1 MSLCTPVFHQNLQ
14 NTAHLLVPLAPKSTL
29 DVLLE
34 EFQALVDIWLP
45 LLGPLFG
52 LTELQAIKI
61 TRQVDKF
68 VADTEALEHGQVDVT
83 DGLAAMI
90 TDILEILR
98 LLGIDWTAPSEC
110 HVQNIR

>member
-1 MSLCTPVFHQNLQ
+1 M
-14 NTAHLLVPLAPKSTL
+14 
-29 DVLLE
+29 LLE
-34 EFQALVDIWLP
+34 EFQALVDVWLP

-52 LTELQAIKI
+52 LTEIQALKI

-83 DGLAAMI
+83 DGLMAMI

-98 LLGIDWTAPSEC
+98 IIGIDWTAPSKWSLKK
-110 HVQNIR
+110 HVDFDL